1 MDDLLLYRVLLHYSV
16 SLLSHTRK
24 MKDSWIHAI
33 TWMKPQ
39 NTVWKEDAR
48 ETTGTFW
55 LHLQEILKQTKFISG
70 ETNQT
75 VVTWKTTE
83 KRAQEWAWGGAHRPF
98 KAYGFGHLLG
108 IPEPSELYRCQ
119 KIAQVPL
126 KLFCGFSLP
135 WDTVQPSG
143 TRSQDP
149 FILGQGRSSA
159 LALPAGDVT
168 LSFPT
173 SST

>member
-1 MDDLLLYRVLLHYSV
+1 MDDLLLYRVLLHYSA

-24 MKDSWIHAI
+24 MKDSWIHAM

-75 VVTWKTTE
+75 VVTWQTTE

-108 IPEPSELYRCQ
+108 IPEPTELYGCQ

-143 TRSQDP
+143 TIHETPSFQARDG
-149 FILGQGRSSA
+149 L
-159 LALPAGDVT
+159 LP
-168 LSFPT
+168 
-173 SST
+173 